1 MPSAHTL
8 AIQEKLSQPWIGS
21 TPRSETWRL
30 GQKGDC
36 FSNGPGSGEGG
47 NGTSILVTELALID
61 RRKLT
66 PQKAGVEL
74 DLNSPRL
81 CSPLPLLPL
90 PFFSF
95 FSFFCFRPRAFH
107 IPGNDC
113 LLYCGHFLF
122 FFGFGNRANVF
133 ALISETY
140 GELDCFVKPSAVATL
155 LLVLKCML

>member
-47 NGTSILVTELALID
+47 NGTSIPVTELALTD

-81 CSPLPLLPL
+81 CSPLPLLSP
-90 PFFSF
+90 S
-95 FSFFCFRPRAFH
+95 
-107 IPGNDC
+107 
-113 LLYCGHFLF
+113 FLF
-122 FFGFGNRANVF
+122 FFFLFSVLDPGPSTSQAMIAFFILG
-133 ALISETY
+133 ISYFSLGLEI
-140 GELDCFVKPSAVATL
+140 EPMFL
-155 LLVLKCML
+155 L